1 NSVVYV
7 LCECNISPQWLPLAP
22 PAVCLKDSAMRPNTS
37 CCATSACPLDHTLGL
52 RKVKNHTGCILG
64 ASGLP
69 SQETAVEKTSR
80 MKEQIEEQLKQLEDE
95 ITASFPSTGFDRH
108 TSPVFSPANPENTI
122 EDSLAVL
129 GDRVAQVLDTHLASA
144 TQTLLSGQLD
154 YENFQSAVK
163 EISSHSEGGWSK
175 VLVPLVLLQALH
187 CKGQQLACLL
197 SLGEQYLVEAEAD
210 FIIQQGGWSAVFS
223 LEDVEEPGALI
234 AEDSNDIYILSGEQ
248 GHEQLSPPESLLISV
263 ADSSGLSSWHTES
276 LPVSLSGHDSWSQVC
291 TMEPEDAKSVDS
303 GEGVASAEER
313 SENNSSN
320 SDIVHVER
328 EEAELLEEAES
339 VEAEELQ
346 ESVLSVLGTE
356 SELEALREEFRGA
369 VSFPQQPVSEAPVS
383 VMSLEEQIVILEAP
397 PSLVS
402 AVPPVDVEPKS
413 LTSSYTTIVAEAPV
427 EAQASVAPSTPKVIA
442 DAPVEVEQ
450 EHLVPSSFAII
461 ADAPVDVEQ
470 ECSVRSSLPIAAS
483 PKVLDPEPEPQ
494 SAQPEPVLAPVE
506 PLIRRTVQEHEAKSE
521 PQPEAG
527 QAAPVYDI
535 IPQEPQAKVVQA
547 ITAQEPPLIPP
558 APAQEM
564 QSLEPKIVQE
574 TSAPS
579 QVPLVLPPTAPPEQE
594 IQPQQLE
601 SVHTASLPAQESSAA
616 PAHTQPVAE
625 PVSSEFPVLLY
636 GGAALVAIAALVAY
650 GALAYRKKY

>member
-1 NSVVYV
+1 MAASGSTSNVPEGFRYETKYV
-7 LCECNISPQWLPLAP
+7 LLCY
-22 PAVCLKDSAMRPNTS
+22 
-37 CCATSACPLDHTLGL
+37 LGL
-52 RKVKNHTGCILG
+52 HPPSHSRPEEG
-64 ASGLP
+64 ASGL
-69 SQETAVEKTSR
+69 SLQTAVEKTSR

-129 GDRVAQVLDTHLASA
+129 GDRVAQVLDMHLASA

-187 CKGQQLACLL
+187 CKGQQLASLL
-197 SLGEQYLVEAEAD
+197 SLGERYLVEAEAD

-248 GHEQLSPPESLLISV
+248 GREQLSPPESLLISV

-276 LPVSLSGHDSWSQVC
+276 LPVSLSGHDSWAQVC

-328 EEAELLEEAES
+328 EEAELLEEGEA
-339 VEAEELQ
+339 VEEEELQ

-356 SELEALREEFRGA
+356 SELEALREEFRGE
-369 VSFPQQPVSEAPVS
+369 VSFPQQPVSEAPES
-383 VMSLEEQIVILEAP
+383 LMSLEEQIVILEAP

-413 LTSSYTTIVAEAPV
+413 LTSSCTAIIAEAPV
-427 EAQASVAPSTPKVIA
+427 EAPACIAPSPPKVIA
-442 DAPVEVEQ
+442 DALVEVEP
-450 EHLVPSSFAII
+450 EHLAPSSSII
-461 ADAPVDVEQ
+461 ADAPVDVER
-470 ECSVRSSLPIAAS
+470 ECSVHSSLPIAAS
-483 PKVLDPEPEPQ
+483 PQVLNPEPEPL

-521 PQPEAG
+521 PQPEAV
-527 QAAPVYDI
+527 QAAPVYKI
-535 IPQEPQAKVVQA
+535 FPQEPQAVFVQA
-547 ITAQEPPLIPP
+547 ITAQEPPLI
-558 APAQEM
+558 APATAQEIP
-564 QSLEPKIVQE
+564 SLEPEIAQE

-579 QVPLVLPPTAPPEQE
+579 QVPLVLPPAAAPEQE

-601 SVHTASLPAQESSAA
+601 SVHTASLPAQEPPAA
-616 PAHTQPVAE
+616 PAHTEPVAEPVAE